1 WDYLKDHPTAKK
13 CEVIRGTGLS
23 RPTVYKYYDECLDM
37 VNHFQ
42 GAKKKYEFA
51 HMFDN
56 AIKDSQTGEPIDI
69 MGLMFGLSK
78 ADEAPEPKPE
88 DFYKDS
94 L

>member
-1 WDYLKDHPTAKK
+1 
-13 CEVIRGTGLS
+13 
-23 RPTVYKYYDECLDM
+23 
-37 VNHFQ
+37 
-42 GAKKKYEFA
+42 
-51 HMFDN
+51 MFDN

-69 MGLMFGLSK
+69 MALMFGLSK